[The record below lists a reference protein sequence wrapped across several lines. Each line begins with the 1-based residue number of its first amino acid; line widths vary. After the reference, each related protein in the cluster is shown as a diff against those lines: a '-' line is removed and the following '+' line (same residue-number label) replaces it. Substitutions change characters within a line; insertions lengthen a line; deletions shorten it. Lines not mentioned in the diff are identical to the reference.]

1 MHQAPSTG
9 SINKK
14 TKSNKLEMAAICS
27 IIGFLL
33 FLFSYYS
40 SLSVES
46 IGVWGGISGE
56 GFFWL
61 CSMFFSLCIFF
72 FGALFTLIFLIDRMK

>member
-1 MHQAPSTG
+1 MGKAPSTG

-14 TKSNKLEMAAICS
+14 TKSNKLEMATISS

-72 FGALFTLIFLIDRMK
+72 FGALLTLILLIDRMK

>member
-1 MHQAPSTG
+1 MR
-9 SINKK
+9 
-14 TKSNKLEMAAICS
+14 KLEMAAIFS

-33 FLFSYYS
+33 FLYSYYS

-61 CSMFFSLCIFF
+61 CSMLCSLSIFF
-72 FGALFTLIFLIDRMK
+72 FRSTFHINISYRSDEVVFE

>member
-1 MHQAPSTG
+1 MR
-9 SINKK
+9 
-14 TKSNKLEMAAICS
+14 KLEMAAIFS

-33 FLFSYYS
+33 FLYSYYS

-61 CSMFFSLCIFF
+61 CSMLCSLSIFF

>member
-1 MHQAPSTG
+1 MHKAPSTG

-46 IGVWGGISGE
+46 GVWGGFNAE
-56 GFFWL
+56 RFFWL
-61 CSMFFSLCIFF
+61 CSMLVSLCIIF
-72 FGALFTLIFLIDRMK
+72 FGALFTLIFFIERMK

>member
-1 MHQAPSTG
+1 MR
-9 SINKK
+9 
-14 TKSNKLEMAAICS
+14 KLEMATIFS
-27 IIGFLL
+27 IMGFLL
-33 FLFSYYS
+33 FLYSYYS

-61 CSMFFSLCIFF
+61 CSMFFSLSIFF
-72 FGALFTLIFLIDRMK
+72 FGALFTIIFLIDRMK

>member
-1 MHQAPSTG
+1 MHKAPSTG

-46 IGVWGGISGE
+46 RGVWGGISGE

-61 CSMFFSLCIFF
+61 CSMLFSLSIFF
-72 FGALFTLIFLIDRMK
+72 FEALFTLIFLIDRMK

>member
-1 MHQAPSTG
+1 MYQAPSTG

-56 GFFWL
+56 GFFGYVL
-61 CSMFFSLCIFF
+61 CFLVSVYFFSEHFSH
-72 FGALFTLIFLIDRMK
+72 

>member
-1 MHQAPSTG
+1 MR
-9 SINKK
+9 
-14 TKSNKLEMAAICS
+14 KLEMATIFS

-33 FLFSYYS
+33 FLYSYYS

-46 IGVWGGISGE
+46 VGVWGGISGE

-61 CSMFFSLCIFF
+61 CSMFFSLSIFF
-72 FGALFTLIFLIDRMK
+72 FGALFTIIFLIDRMK

>member
-1 MHQAPSTG
+1 MR
-9 SINKK
+9 
-14 TKSNKLEMAAICS
+14 KLEMATIFS

-33 FLFSYYS
+33 FLYSYYS

-46 IGVWGGISGE
+46 VGVWGGISGE

-61 CSMFFSLCIFF
+61 CSMFFSLSIFF
-72 FGALFTLIFLIDRMK
+72 FGALFALIFLIDRMK

>member
-1 MHQAPSTG
+1 MR
-9 SINKK
+9 
-14 TKSNKLEMAAICS
+14 KLEMATIFS

-33 FLFSYYS
+33 FLYSYYS

-61 CSMFFSLCIFF
+61 CSMFFSLSIFF
-72 FGALFTLIFLIDRMK
+72 FGALFTIIFLIDRMK

>member
-1 MHQAPSTG
+1 MR
-9 SINKK
+9 
-14 TKSNKLEMAAICS
+14 KLEMATIFS
-27 IIGFLL
+27 IMGFLL
-33 FLFSYYS
+33 FLYSYYS

-61 CSMFFSLCIFF
+61 CSMFFSLSIFF
-72 FGALFTLIFLIDRMK
+72 FGALFALIFLIDRMK